1 MATAPPRPQTW
12 DRAAAHRRAV
22 HPLRSLRGYI
32 RLYVGLEGL
41 LVTALYLAVWFWLGL
56 LLDYGLFKLTG
67 VDWVQALPHTFRVV
81 VLVLLTF
88 VPALSNW
95 LPHVMGFK

>member
-1 MATAPPRPQTW
+1 MHGQGG
-12 DRAAAHRRAV
+12 DYKDLVVFLAAA
-22 HPLRSLRGYI
+22 G
-32 RLYVGLEGL
+32 
-41 LVTALYLAVWFWLGL
+41 
-56 LLDYGLFKLTG
+56 
-67 VDWVQALPHTFRVV
+67 V